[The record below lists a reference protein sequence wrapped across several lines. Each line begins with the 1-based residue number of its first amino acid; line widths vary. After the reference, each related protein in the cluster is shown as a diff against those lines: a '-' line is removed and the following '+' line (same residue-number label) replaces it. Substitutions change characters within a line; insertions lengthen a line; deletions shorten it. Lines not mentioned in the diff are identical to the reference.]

1 MEFSDRNPPQLVKT
15 ELAAILTGLS
25 ASTLN
30 KLRVSGG
37 GPAYIKLGR
46 SVLYARADLDCWLE
60 ASRRSSTSVACGGA

>member
-1 MEFSDRNPPQLVKT
+1 MAFIDNDMPQLVKT

-46 SVLYARADLDCWLE
+46 SVFYARADIDLWLN
-60 ASRRSSTSVACGGA
+60 ASRRRSTAVAA

>member
-1 MEFSDRNPPQLVKT
+1 MAINITEMPEMVKT

-46 SVLYARADLDCWLE
+46 SVFYRRADIDVWLN
-60 ASRRSSTSVACGGA
+60 AARRRSTSVAA